1 MELRDLQIF
10 QSVADQGSVSSAAKE
25 LNYVQSNV
33 TARIKQLENELKTPL
48 FYRHKR
54 GMTLT
59 AEGRKMLVYVNKIL
73 QDVDELKQV
82 FLDSETPSGI
92 LKIGTV
98 ETVSTLPTI
107 LSSYYKS
114 YPNVDLSLQ
123 AGLTEELIREVLDHQ
138 LDGAFIS
145 GPIKQI
151 GRAHV

>member
-33 TARIKQLENELKTPL
+33 TTRIKQLENELKTPL

-73 QDVDELKQV
+73 QDVEELKQV

-92 LKIGTV
+92 LKSV
-98 ETVSTLPTI
+98 
-107 LSSYYKS
+107 LS
-114 YPNVDLSLQ
+114 
-123 AGLTEELIREVLDHQ
+123 
-138 LDGAFIS
+138 
-145 GPIKQI
+145 KQ
-151 GRAHV
+151 

>member
-33 TARIKQLENELKTPL
+33 TARIKQLENELKHR

-59 AEGRKMLVYVNKIL
+59 AEGRKMLVYVHKIL

-92 LKIGTV
+92 LKSV
-98 ETVSTLPTI
+98 
-107 LSSYYKS
+107 LS
-114 YPNVDLSLQ
+114 
-123 AGLTEELIREVLDHQ
+123 
-138 LDGAFIS
+138 
-145 GPIKQI
+145 KQ
-151 GRAHV
+151 